1 MGGYTRIV
9 LAEKRKIFIVI
20 ERRADYSRYRPIL
33 QRMKADPFFNIYLV
47 VTGICLLDIHGKDV
61 NYIIDDGF
69 EISAQLKMFKK
80 DRPDTGGEMVR
91 SMARVMSALVDE
103 LEKAKPDIVLSG
115 FDIGANMAV
124 TIAAAHMNIP
134 VAHIQGGEVTGSID
148 ESIRHAM
155 SKFAHIHFPA
165 TQLSKQRLV
174 RMGEDP
180 DNIYVVGCPS
190 IDVMRETPKI
200 DIETLEEYFSL
211 NFEEPVLLMIQHPVT
226 TEAEDSFLQIKET
239 VDAIKEMEIQTVA
252 LLPNNDAGYLKI
264 IDYIK
269 HSGIKWYPSLPTD
282 IFINLYRNVSALIGN
297 SSSGIHETPT
307 MKIPAIN
314 IGNRQQ
320 GRERAANVL
329 DVPHEKN
336 AIVAVIHKALNDTE
350 FLHKV
355 KSIKNPYGNG
365 TSAEKIVKFL
375 KTVSLD
381 NLIQKQFVD

>member
-1 MGGYTRIV
+1 LT
-9 LAEKRKIFIVI
+9 EKRKVFIVI

-33 QRMKADPFFNIYLV
+33 KKMKEDSFFDIYLV

-61 NYIIDDGF
+61 NYIKNDGF
-69 EISAQLKMFKK
+69 VINAELEMFKLN
-80 DRPDTGGEMVR
+80 RPDTGGEMVR
-91 SMARVMSALVDE
+91 STARVMTQLVDE
-103 LEKAKPDIVLSG
+103 LERAKPDIVLSG

-165 TQLSKQRLV
+165 TELSKQRLI

-190 IDVMRETPKI
+190 IDVILETPII
-200 DIETLEEYFSL
+200 DLDKLEKYFQL
-211 NFEEPVLLMIQHPVT
+211 DFNKPVLLMIQHPVT
-226 TEAEDSFLQIKET
+226 TEAKSSFLQIKET
-239 VDAIKEMEIQTVA
+239 VDAIRELEVQTVA
-252 LLPNNDAGYLKI
+252 LLPNNDAGYSNI
-264 IDYIK
+264 VNYIK
-269 HSGIKWYPSLPTD
+269 QSEIKWYPSLPTD
-282 IFINLYRNVSALIGN
+282 LFINLYRNVDALIGN
-297 SSSGIHETPT
+297 SSSGIHESPT

-320 GRERAANVL
+320 GRERAMNVL
-329 DVPHEKN
+329 DIPHEKN
-336 AIVAVIHKALNDTE
+336 AIIDAIDKVVNDKD
-350 FLHKV
+350 FLHK
-355 KSIKNPYGNG
+355 INIIDNPYGDG
-365 TSAEKIVKFL
+365 TSSQKIVDIL
-375 KTVSLD
+375 KTLSLE

>member
-1 MGGYTRIV
+1 MIN
-9 LAEKRKIFIVI
+9 LQEKRKIFIVI

-33 QRMKADPFFNIYLV
+33 QKMKEDPFFDIYLV

-61 NYIIDDGF
+61 NYIKDDGF
-69 EISAQLKMFKK
+69 KINALLKMFNA

-91 SMARVMSALVDE
+91 SMARVMSLLVDE
-103 LEKAKPDIVLSG
+103 LEKAQPDIVLSG

-165 TQLSKQRLV
+165 TELSKQRLI
-174 RMGEDP
+174 RMGEDS

-190 IDVMRETPKI
+190 IDVILETPMLNI
-200 DIETLEEYFSL
+200 QTLEEYFRL
-211 NFEEPVLLMIQHPVT
+211 NFSKPTLLMIQHPVT
-226 TEAEDSFLQIKET
+226 TEVEDSFQQIKET
-239 VDAIKEMEIQTVA
+239 VDAISEVGIQTVA
-252 LLPNNDAGYLKI
+252 LLPNNDAGYSKI

-269 HSGIKWYPSLPTD
+269 ESGIRWYPSLPTG
-282 IFINLYRNVSALIGN
+282 IFINLYRNVNALIGN

-320 GRERAANVL
+320 GRERVKNVI
-329 DVPHEKN
+329 DVCHEKN
-336 AIVAVIHKALNDTE
+336 AIIRAINKVLLDKD
-350 FLHKV
+350 FLKKV
-355 KSIKNPYGNG
+355 KMIENPYGKG
-365 TSAEKIVKFL
+365 ESAKKIVDIL
-375 KTVSLD
+375 KTVSLN